1 MHEYR
6 IFTLDENGRVAG
18 SAMTLECIDDHA
30 AVARAQQ
37 HLNGRAVEVWKGA
50 RMVVRLDPLR
60 PQRVV

>member
-6 IFTLDENGRVAG
+6 IYTLDAKGHIAG
-18 SAMTLECIDDHA
+18 PATTLECVDDQA

-37 HLNGRAVEVWKGA
+37 LVNGRAVEVWKGA

-60 PQRVV
+60 PKRV